1 MSLKAKLKPK
11 KYKKAIYAIRNVI
24 KKDLSKII
32 REFEKLPYK
41 SYERRS
47 TKYERTD
54 SYFYPSRQL
63 VKCMMRSDELNLHVY
78 PVRTEMTNTK
88 QILVSHVFSTD
99 DSEIQEFLVNKTLSQ
114 IFSTDEDK

>member
-1 MSLKAKLKPK
+1 MSLKAKLRPK

-63 VKCMMRSDELNLHVY
+63 VKCMMRSDALNSHIY
-78 PVRTEMTNTK
+78 PVRTEITATK
-88 QILVSHVFSTD
+88 HIPISHVCS
-99 DSEIQEFLVNKTLSQ
+99 N
-114 IFSTDEDK
+114 DKN